1 MSHALMLGTTTSGE
15 VEKVL
20 VNSSGKLE
28 VDATITGGGDAT
40 AANQTTMIGHLSTI
54 KGDTTSLDAKVVA
67 CDTTGKATLSEQ
79 QAQTAHLAAMA
90 SDTSS
95 LDTKIVACDTTGK
108 ATLSEQQSQTT
119 HLSTLAGA
127 VSGTE
132 VQVDV
137 LSSTLPSGA
146 ATLTEQQS
154 QTANLAT
161 ISSDTTSLDTKIVA
175 CDTTGKATL
184 AEQQSQTTQLTSV
197 ATSVGKIRQGY
208 DATIA
213 SGGSGLQQ
221 NLMYGRDSNT
231 GDLDAIKVNANGN
244 LLVNV
249 DERTKETS
257 TGQLWTA
264 QSIAAGASL
273 ATASI
278 DMQNHRHVAIYGDT
292 TSTLSDTIKIEFSD
306 DNTNWYTSDQ
316 SFIYPDMTTSQF
328 AHTITEVI
336 VVRYIRFSTTNS
348 DTTAHTYN
356 LKYSIMN
363 N

>member
-54 KGDTTSLDAKVVA
+54 EGDTTSLDAKV
-67 CDTTGKATLSEQ
+67 
-79 QAQTAHLAAMA
+79 
-90 SDTSS
+90 
-95 LDTKIVACDTTGK
+95 VACDTTGK

-137 LSSTLPSGA
+137 LSSALPSGA
-146 ATLTEQQS
+146 ATLTEQQA
-154 QTANLAT
+154 QTGQLAT

-197 ATSVGKIRQGY
+197 ASSVGKITQGY

-221 NLMYGRDSNT
+221 AVVYGRDNG
-231 GDLDAIKVNANGN
+231 GDLDALKVNTNGN
-244 LLVNV
+244 LQVIV
-249 DERTKETS
+249 EEQQKET
-257 TGQLWTA
+257 TAAQLWTS
-264 QSIAAGASL
+264 QSIGAGASL
-273 ATASI
+273 ATGSI
-278 DMQNHRHVAIYGDT
+278 DMQNHRYVAIYGDT
-292 TSTLSDTIKIEFSD
+292 TSTLGDNFSIEFSD
-306 DNTNWYTSDQ
+306 DNTNWYKSDQ
-316 SFIYPDMTTSQF
+316 SFIYPDLNGVF
-328 AHTITEVI
+328 AHTITEQI
-336 VVRYIRFSTTNS
+336 VVRYIRFSTTNNDAS
-348 DTTAHTYN
+348 AHTYN
-356 LKYSIMN
+356 LKYTIMKN
-363 N
+363 